1 MNFCYHFYRNEHL
14 GRRKCNFIMENT
26 QNSSFTC
33 RFFFEESK
41 TLRQQQQLNNK
52 ASLRP
57 DWHLLR
63 YRYTLSVRSP
73 VRRLHAKQNNKMG
86 HHVIWKCNLLNIL
99 LNFNGHHCKVELFGG
114 FEPRQQQQKKKIFLY
129 HTTLMSTPSLHMMY
143 MTRNDG
149 ADRTRCVCVWS
160 ARKSFCPWAERAPG
174 SFSRPCDLSVP
185 PLSCRSIPSLS
196 VSSSLLSS
204 SDPFIPPSR
213 ALPLLCPRR
222 CRPAGFDQGAR
233 EERGSGSESCAGDCR
248 RTRLEYRV
256 GEAGRGSEGEMG

>member
-1 MNFCYHFYRNEHL
+1 MA
-14 GRRKCNFIMENT
+14 IT
-26 QNSSFTC
+26 
-33 RFFFEESK
+33 
-41 TLRQQQQLNNK
+41 
-52 ASLRP
+52 
-57 DWHLLR
+57 
-63 YRYTLSVRSP
+63 
-73 VRRLHAKQNNKMG
+73 
-86 HHVIWKCNLLNIL
+86 
-99 LNFNGHHCKVELFGG
+99 CKVELFGG
-114 FEPRQQQQKKKIFLY
+114 FEPQQQQKKKDIFVS
-129 HTTLMSTPSLHMMY
+129 HHINVNAFFTHDVHDQEWRRWQDSL
-143 MTRNDG
+143 
-149 ADRTRCVCVWS
+149 CVCVWS

-174 SFSRPCDLSVP
+174 SSSRPCDLSVP